1 MKIKFRYLIWK
12 NIIKKF
18 PIKKVDNKAFKI
30 LLINISTHFT
40 SEKDVSEYDVLEPP
54 LGIIA
59 LQSYLNHV
67 FKDKINGKLI
77 KSRIDFD
84 SYEDL
89 NNIIDKF
96 QPDLIGVSAMT
107 FHKDFFHN
115 AIKKIRE
122 NGYKKM
128 IVVGGPHPTTS
139 YREVLKD
146 PNIDVCVLGE
156 GEVTL
161 SEIINTMINEKK
173 VKLDENDLK
182 KIHGIAFADQTIDP
196 SKLKKD
202 PIANSNS
209 KDPIANG
216 LYADTKA
223 VGQY

>member
-1 MKIKFRYLIWK
+1 
-12 NIIKKF
+12 
-18 PIKKVDNKAFKI
+18 
-30 LLINISTHFT
+30 
-40 SEKDVSEYDVLEPP
+40 
-54 LGIIA
+54 
-59 LQSYLNHV
+59 
-67 FKDKINGKLI
+67 
-77 KSRIDFD
+77 
-84 SYEDL
+84 
-89 NNIIDKF
+89 
-96 QPDLIGVSAMT
+96 MT
-107 FHKDFFHN
+107 
-115 AIKKIRE
+115 
-122 NGYKKM
+122 
-128 IVVGGPHPTTS
+128 HPTTS